1 MKITIRK
8 GMFETNSSSMHSIII
23 GKDTDYKEKYDDR
36 SWGGCK
42 VIYTLNIDNESY
54 TRGEGRLLL
63 TPFAKTK
70 FLMALFTTFYGIN
83 HDKGGGSFIPSD
95 WEENWKNFS
104 DYVTELFKKRKVNV
118 VLAKPY
124 IFQGQDSYTDNT
136 DKLITYSFVDVK
148 FDEEGFYEFSSDKE
162 KIFSKE
168 MIENIIFN
176 QKSYIII
183 GGDEYDSCF
192 DIYAFMVSNTDTDN
206 YIKFPYKNDISFK
219 KEFDEI
225 HLGYDEANTERIKE
239 ND

>member
-1 MKITIRK
+1 MKVTIRK

-23 GKDTDYKEKYDDR
+23 GKDIDFKDKYDDR
-36 SWGGCK
+36 GWDRYE
-42 VIYTLNIDNESY
+42 VVYTLNIDNESY
-54 TRGEGRLLL
+54 TRGEGRILL

-70 FLMALFTTFYGIN
+70 FLMALFTTFYGIKQ
-83 HDKGGGSFIPSD
+83 DKGGRSFIPSD

-118 VLAKPY
+118 VLAKPF
-124 IFQGQDSYTDNT
+124 IFQGEDSYTDGNG
-136 DKLITYSFVDVK
+136 KVITYSFVDVK

-192 DIYAFMVSNTDTDN
+192 DIYAFMVSNTNTNN
-206 YIKFPYKNDISFK
+206 YIKFPYRDNECFK

-225 HLGYDEANTERIKE
+225 HLGYDEAKVERNNK

>member
-1 MKITIRK
+1 MKVTIRK

-36 SWGGCK
+36 SWDRYK
-42 VIYTLNIDNESY
+42 VTYTLNIDNESY
-54 TRGEGRLLL
+54 TRGEGRVLL

-83 HDKGGGSFIPSD
+83 QDSNGRSFIPSD
-95 WEENWKNFS
+95 WEENWKKFS
-104 DYVTELFKKRKVNV
+104 DYVTELFKKRGVNV
-118 VLAKPY
+118 VLAKPF
-124 IFQGQDSYTDNT
+124 IFQGEDSYTDRNN
-136 DKLITYSFVDVK
+136 KVITYSFVDVK

-176 QKSYIII
+176 QKSYVII

-192 DIYAFMVSNTDTDN
+192 DIYAFMVSNTDTN
-206 YIKFPYKNDISFK
+206 KYIKFPYRDDEEFKNNFN
-219 KEFDEI
+219 EI
-225 HLGYDEANTERIKE
+225 HLGYDEAKVERNSE
-239 ND
+239 G